1 MPKKRSVVPVPAKT
15 DAADAAHRLAEKIL
29 AVVGEV
35 PSSSERRRRNPA
47 EAARERAAI
56 AAAQAATAAGTLALP
71 PGPLG
76 WLTILP
82 ELVAVWRI
90 QAHMVA
96 DIGAYYGR
104 TRVLT
109 REQMLYCLFRHTASQ
124 AVRDLV
130 VRVGERMVVRQATVR
145 ALNAVAQ
152 RVGLKVTQR
161 ALARTASRWL
171 PVVGAI
177 GVAAYA
183 YYDTAQVARSAIE
196 LFEREIEIEPLDEAG
211 PERGRIRHDSGR
223 E

>member
-1 MPKKRSVVPVPAKT
+1 MPARAKAEQAE
-15 DAADAAHRLAEKIL
+15 AASRVAAKIL

-35 PSSSERRRRNPA
+35 PDSDERRRRNPA
-47 EAARERAAI
+47 EAARERAAT

-82 ELVAVWRI
+82 ELIAVWRI

-96 DIGAYYGR
+96 DIAAYYGR
-104 TRVLT
+104 KRVLT
-109 REQMLYCLFRHTASQ
+109 QEQMLYCLFRHTASQ

-130 VRVGERMVVRQATVR
+130 VRVGERVIVRRATVR
-145 ALNAVAQ
+145 ALNAVAR

-183 YYDTAQVARSAIE
+183 YYDTAQVARSSIE
-196 LFEREIEIEPLDEAG
+196 LFERDIELETL
-211 PERGRIRHDSGR
+211 
-223 E
+223 